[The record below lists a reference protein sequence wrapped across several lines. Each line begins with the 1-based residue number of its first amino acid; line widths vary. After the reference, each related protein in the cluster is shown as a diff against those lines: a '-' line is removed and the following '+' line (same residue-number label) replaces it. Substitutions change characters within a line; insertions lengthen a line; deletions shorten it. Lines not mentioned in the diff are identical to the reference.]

1 MSDQYP
7 YGSNNSYGGSS
18 PHDDPKVQHTALPS
32 YQPTMPAMP
41 GYGYPQAGAP
51 GGVPPTPPGQLPVP
65 VPGAG
70 WQHGAAGA
78 PGGTGATLMTIG
90 DIAVTESGIVTPAG
104 VLPLRG
110 AVWTVSDMSR
120 TESKTPTY
128 AIVLAVIFFFACLL
142 GLLFLLMKE
151 QVTTGYAQVTVN
163 SGGKY
168 HAVMIPVRGPQDI
181 YAITQQVNYARTLCS

>member
-7 YGSNNSYGGSS
+7 YGNHAGSS
-18 PHDDPKVQHTALPS
+18 GAPYDNPKVQRPALPS
-32 YQPTMPAMP
+32 YQPTMPTEP
-41 GYGYPQAGAP
+41 GFDSWPHGGAA
-51 GGVPPTPPGQLPVP
+51 PVP
-65 VPGAG
+65 VQHGG
-70 WQHGAAGA
+70 WQHGSGA
-78 PGGTGATLMTIG
+78 PMGGMGATLMTIG
-90 DIAVTESGIVTPAG
+90 DIAVTESAIVTPAG
-104 VLPLRG
+104 IMPLRG

-168 HAVMIPVRGPQDI
+168 HAAMLPVRVPHDI
-181 YAITQQVNYARTLCS
+181 YAITQQVNYARTLCA